1 MADSAMERLFLKS
14 ACSVPAWHEWWR
26 DYIFAKKGHTNQCQ
40 TQGCSL
46 GKRPLLFHFLHC
58 QILQSVAAIVHTNTF
73 HFSPHLTF
81 VQHFS
86 DVTSGLFESLSFTGC
101 CDSSLP
107 LIFLI
112 CFISSCLGPP
122 FLPLFYPCSCAMA
135 PGPAGPAAVWY
146 WCFWSYIFTF
156 SKNTYLFMWLGLV
169 LVVACRMFVEACEL
183 LATACGIYFPYLGS
197 NLGPLP

>member
-58 QILQSVAAIVHTNTF
+58 QILQSVAAIVHTTTF

-101 CDSSLP
+101 CDSLLFASYFSHLFHKLVP
-107 LIFLI
+107 WPSFLA
-112 CFISSCLGPP
+112 P
-122 FLPLFYPCSCAMA
+122 FLPLLLCDGPWTCRSCCCLRTDASDPISLLFKKILIYSCGWA
-135 PGPAGPAAVWY
+135 
-146 WCFWSYIFTF
+146 WS
-156 SKNTYLFMWLGLV
+156 
-169 LVVACRMFVEACEL
+169 
-183 LATACGIYFPYLGS
+183 
-197 NLGPLP
+197 